1 MNKTIAV
8 SNQKGGVGKTTTAI
22 NLGACLAMAGKKI
35 LLVDIDPQANTTS
48 GLGHQPDADTSIY
61 NALINQNIDNGLVCK
76 TPVDSLFL
84 IPADINL
91 IGAELELIAG
101 EGRELRLKR
110 IIKHLSDGFDF
121 IIIDCP
127 PSLGLLTL
135 NGLVAAD
142 SVIIPLQ
149 TEYYALEGLKLLM
162 NTIERVRDSANPS
175 LEIEGILF
183 TMYDSR
189 TTLANQVVYE
199 VRKHF
204 KDDVFKT
211 VIPRNVRLAESPSHG
226 LPIQMYDPKSKGSE
240 AYIELARE
248 LIRRQGG
255 NTVDQNIRGE
265 NEIETSAR

>member
-1 MNKTIAV
+1 VNKTIAV
-8 SNQKGGVGKTTTAI
+8 SNQKGGVGKTTTAV

-35 LLVDIDPQANTTS
+35 LLVDMDPQANTTA
-48 GLGHQPDADTSIY
+48 GLGHQPEADTSIY
-61 NALINQNIDNGLVCK
+61 TALISQNIDNGLIRK

-91 IGAELELIAG
+91 IGAELELISS
-101 EGRELRLKR
+101 EGREFRLKR
-110 IIKHLSDGFDF
+110 IIENLSDGFDF

-149 TEYYALEGLKLLM
+149 TEYYALEGLKLLI
-162 NTIERVRDSANPS
+162 NTIERVRDSANPA

-183 TMYDSR
+183 TMYDGR
-189 TTLANQVVYE
+189 TSLANQVVDQI
-199 VRKHF
+199 RAHF
-204 KDDVFKT
+204 KSTVFQT

-226 LPIQMYDPKSKGSE
+226 LPIQLYDPKSKGSE

-248 LIRRQGG
+248 LMRRQTGDTA
-255 NTVDQNIRGE
+255 NQNIRGE
-265 NEIETSAR
+265 NEVKASAG

>member
-1 MNKTIAV
+1 VNKTIAV

-22 NLGACLAMAGKKI
+22 NLGACLAMSGKKV
-35 LLVDIDPQANTTS
+35 LLIDIDPQANTTS

-61 NALINQNIDNGLVCK
+61 NALISQNLNNGLIRT
-76 TPVDSLFL
+76 TPVDSLSL

-91 IGAELELIAG
+91 IGAELELISS

-110 IIKHLSDGFDF
+110 IVAHLSDGFDF

-189 TTLANQVVYE
+189 TTLANQVVSE

-204 KDDVFKT
+204 KDDVFQT

-226 LPIQMYDPKSKGSE
+226 LPIQLYDPKSKGSE

-248 LIRRQGG
+248 LISRQGG
-255 NTVDQNIRGE
+255 NPVNQNIRGE
-265 NEIETSAR
+265 DEIQTSAR